1 MSDTTTSNT
10 ATFNAAT
17 SNPRETTTL
26 VLTTVTVRLPTVLR
40 AQAGG
45 QSTVEASGTT
55 VRQVLDSLVGAH
67 PDLAANILDEAGEL
81 RKFVNVY
88 VDDEDIR
95 FLSKLDTVV
104 ADGDEVAILPAVAG
118 G

>member
-1 MSDTTTSNT
+1 MSEAT
-10 ATFNAAT
+10 ATT
-17 SNPRETTTL
+17 G
-26 VLTTVTVRLPTVLR
+26 TVVVRLPTVLR

-45 QSTVEASGTT
+45 QSTVQVAGTT
-55 VRQVLDSLVGAH
+55 VREVLASLVSDYPG
-67 PDLAANILDEAGEL
+67 LGTNILDESGDL

-95 FLSKLDTVV
+95 FLDKLDTPV
-104 ADGDEVAILPAVAG
+104 AADDEVAILPAVAG

>member
-1 MSDTTTSNT
+1 MSEAT
-10 ATFNAAT
+10 ATT
-17 SNPRETTTL
+17 G
-26 VLTTVTVRLPTVLR
+26 TVVVRLPTVLR

-45 QSTVEASGTT
+45 QSTVEVAGTT
-55 VRQVLDSLVGAH
+55 VREVLASLVSDYPG
-67 PDLAANILDEAGEL
+67 LGTNILDESGDL

-95 FLSKLDTVV
+95 FLDKLDTPV
-104 ADGDEVAILPAVAG
+104 AADDEVAILPAVAG